1 MLHLCSRLRRLAP
14 YAFGSNLALTALSSG
29 FIESGVFEGR
39 EFCPMRQSYA
49 KKEGLSSLENF
60 LTLRVEA
67 HLLVKA
73 RHSEV

>member
-1 MLHLCSRLRRLAP
+1 MLRLCSRLRRLAP
-14 YAFGSNLALTALSSG
+14 YAFGSNLVLTALSSG

-49 KKEGLSSLENF
+49 KIEGPSNLENF
-60 LTLRVEA
+60 ITQPVEA

-73 RHSEV
+73 MYSVA